1 MKKKINS
8 ALLAIAMLSVILTA
22 IIITFLYYG
31 LFQRQVRSDL
41 ELSAKLLRDTHFF
54 EGNSVHLEKNS
65 FVDIK
70 DLRIT
75 WVDDKGNVLYD
86 NEAEP
91 EALINHKNRPEI
103 ATAFEKGEGES
114 IRKSETMHED
124 TYYHALLLSNATV
137 LRVSINAK
145 NLASV
150 FFSVMPMVSLILIC
164 IMALS
169 IIFSHFL
176 TLQIIKPIEEMA
188 ENIENKN
195 FDAPYKELL
204 PFADLLKKQHA
215 DVLGAAL
222 ARQDFTANV
231 SHELK
236 TPLTAISGYAELLE
250 NGMVSKEKEKHFYK
264 EIRGNSER
272 LFSII
277 NDIIKLS
284 EIDRVERDEE
294 FKETDLCE
302 AVKESVELLRF
313 EAEQKGVNL
322 YFKGESAFILARRD
336 MIKELAEN
344 LIQNAIRYN
353 KDGGSVEVTVFS
365 GSEGLKLEVADTG
378 IGIPLS
384 DKERIFERFYK
395 VDKSRSREVGGTG
408 LGLAIVKNIATLHG
422 AKIAVESEL
431 GIGTKISV
439 IF

>member
-8 ALLAIAMLSVILTA
+8 ALLAIAMLSVISTA

-86 NEAEP
+86 NGVEP

-124 TYYHALLLSNATV
+124 SYYHALLLSNATV

-150 FFSVMPMVSLILIC
+150 FFSVMPMVSFILIC

>member
-8 ALLAIAMLSVILTA
+8 ALLAIAMLSVISTA

-86 NEAEP
+86 NGVEP

-103 ATAFEKGEGES
+103 AAAFEKGEGES

-124 TYYHALLLSNATV
+124 SYYHALLLSNATV

>member
-8 ALLAIAMLSVILTA
+8 ALLAIAMLSVISTA

-86 NEAEP
+86 NGAEP

-103 ATAFEKGEGES
+103 AAAFEKGEGES

-124 TYYHALLLSNATV
+124 SYYHALLLSNATV

-284 EIDRVERDEE
+284 EIDRIERDEE